1 MRSIPVRIAV
11 PHRGETHLYRN
22 RMVAPAILL
31 VGAAI
36 LGACSSNSPSEPP
49 VTTHPTGHA
58 VYSTAV
64 GNGPWG
70 VAISSQGLAYMTRP
84 LTDSVAVIDLSGPSV
99 ITSFQVGNRPDDIAF
114 NSSGTTAYVTNL
126 NDRTVGVI
134 NTATGTQTTTY
145 PVAGEPL
152 RILVGP
158 GSSALY
164 VTLSNGELLVL
175 NAATGAAITSIS
187 IGGVPNGLALNAVA
201 SRLYVASTAGT
212 VTVINTATNSAVD
225 TFLVGGT
232 PQDVAVLPSRNALYV
247 ANEAGWL
254 DIRNLTTGTRTDS
267 IPVPS
272 AFGLGVTPDGAQVWV
287 TQSAMGRVTIVN
299 AATAAIVDSALT
311 LGAPRHIAFSP
322 SGDAAL
328 VANEAGAGQL
338 IQ

>member
-1 MRSIPVRIAV
+1 M
-11 PHRGETHLYRN
+11 
-22 RMVAPAILL
+22 AI
-31 VGAAI
+31 I
-36 LGACSSNSPSEPP
+36 N
-49 VTTHPTGHA
+49 
-58 VYSTAV
+58 
-64 GNGPWG
+64 
-70 VAISSQGLAYMTRP
+70 
-84 LTDSVAVIDLSGPSV
+84 LSGPSV

-114 NSSGTTAYVTNL
+114 NAAGTTAYVTNL
-126 NDRTVGVI
+126 NDGTVGVI
-134 NTATGTQTTTY
+134 NTATGTQSTTY
-145 PVAGEPL
+145 FVAGEPL

-158 GSSALY
+158 GSSSLY

-175 NAATGAAITSIS
+175 NAATGAAITSIT
-187 IGGVPNGLALNAVA
+187 IGGVPNGLALDAFA

-212 VTVINTATNSAVD
+212 VTVINTTTNVPVD

-232 PQDVAVLPSRNALYV
+232 PQDVALIAGRNALYV

-254 DIRNLTTGTRTDS
+254 DIRNLATGARIDS

-287 TQSAMGRVTIVN
+287 TQSARGRVTIVD
-299 AATAAIVDSALT
+299 AASAAVVDSALT
-311 LGAPRHIAFSP
+311 LGRPRHIAFSP

>member
-1 MRSIPVRIAV
+1 MPPNRI
-11 PHRGETHLYRN
+11 
-22 RMVAPAILL
+22 VAGAALLL
-31 VGAAI
+31 VAAM
-36 LGACSSNSPSEPP
+36 LAACNSNSPSAPP
-49 VTTHPTGHA
+49 VSTHPTGHA

-64 GNGPWG
+64 DNGPWG

-84 LTDSVAVIDLSGPSV
+84 LTDSVAIINLSGPSV
-99 ITSFQVGNRPDDIAF
+99 TTSFQVGNRPDDIAF
-114 NSSGTTAYVTNL
+114 NAAGTTAYVTNL
-126 NDRTVGVI
+126 NDGTVGVI
-134 NTATGTQTTTY
+134 NVAIGAQSTTY

-158 GSSALY
+158 GSSSLY
-164 VTLSNGELLVL
+164 VTLSNGKLVVL
-175 NAATGAAITSIS
+175 NASTGAAITSIT

-212 VTVINTATNSAVD
+212 VTVINTTTNAPVD

-232 PQDVAVLPSRNALYV
+232 PQDVALIAGRNALYV

-254 DIRNLTTGTRTDS
+254 DIRNLTTGARTDS
-267 IPVPS
+267 IPVAS

-287 TQSAMGRVTIVN
+287 TQSSAGRVTIVD

-322 SGDAAL
+322 LGDAAL